1 MRAAVCWRIWIC
13 PGVIRS
19 QVMASKLLVVAA
31 QVSELC
37 SWEAAHR
44 YKNTNL
50 RQLYSSEWVM
60 SHDVFLC
67 VSFQLDDAALKH
79 LQKHCPELMTINM
92 QSCTVRLWLRNE
104 LKYVCFIMWHKQMYI
119 MGGNRSLLNW
129 IQFRFE
135 ESWFNKEQFN
145 ASNRLQV
152 MVILLSELYYVNV
165 QIA

>member
-19 QVMASKLLVVAA
+19 RVMASKLLVVAA

-44 YKNTNL
+44 YKTQTYGNFIVVNDWCHMMFL
-50 RQLYSSEWVM
+50 
-60 SHDVFLC
+60 LC

-92 QSCTVRLWLRNE
+92 QSCTVRLWLCHK
-104 LKYVCFIMWHKQMYI
+104 LKYCCFIMWHKQMYI
-119 MGGNRSLLNW
+119 VGGNRSPLNW
-129 IQFRFE
+129 IQFWFE

-152 MVILLSELYYVNV
+152 MVVFLSELYYVNV